1 MGIWKFLNLPS
12 RSEVE
17 EQKEM
22 ISLLKASVDEVLKV
36 QSRQIEELIEKQ
48 NHCQLQ
54 IKELAADQVF
64 RGEKIED
71 LLQAQKELYKEILQE
86 NTNKVHGV
94 QEKVELTYRELEKVD
109 KLRQAADQGQN
120 TTLEGIVN
128 DLAHVQEGIRL
139 MLVQNVLEDSEN
151 LLKSLS

>member
-12 RSEVE
+12 RAEVE

-22 ISLLKASVDEVLKV
+22 ITLLKASLDEVLKI

-48 NHCQLQ
+48 SHCQLQ
-54 IKELAADQVF
+54 IQELADDQVF
-64 RGEKIED
+64 QSKKIED
-71 LLQAQKELYKEILQE
+71 ALQAQKELYKETLQQ
-86 NTNKVHGV
+86 NTNRVDGV
-94 QEKVELTYRELEKVD
+94 QEKVELAYRELKKVD
-109 KLRQAADQGQN
+109 KLRQAADQEQN
-120 TTLEGIVN
+120 ATLEGIVS